1 MTLSIFSRACQPSEC
16 NVQDHLLCKNKCL
29 FRLKQCLYH
38 LLCGYL
44 YFQRQPLHRHPQVPR
59 KVLKETALGVTW
71 SMSGPLPALPTSPD
85 PDRTVGP
92 AQIQNRAY
100 TSPGRA
106 PGSKPSC
113 RAFRFSPD
121 TLLPWKQNSKLSSR
135 GSQQP
140 AVGIQAWLLKSANHS
155 KGLLALSLGT
165 REPGKYSLT

>member
-44 YFQRQPLHRHPQVPR
+44 YTQRQPLHRHPQVPR

-121 TLLPWKQNSKLSSR
+121 TLFFPGNKTPNCPAEGVSS
-135 GSQQP
+135 
-140 AVGIQAWLLKSANHS
+140 L
-155 KGLLALSLGT
+155 LLAF
-165 REPGKYSLT
+165 RPGF